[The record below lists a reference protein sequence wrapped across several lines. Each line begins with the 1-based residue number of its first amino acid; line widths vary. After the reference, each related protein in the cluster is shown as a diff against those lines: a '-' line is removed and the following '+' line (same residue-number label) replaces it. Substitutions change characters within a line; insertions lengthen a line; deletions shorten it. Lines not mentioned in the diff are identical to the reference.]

1 MASAQVISNPRKL
14 GHLEAGK
21 KKLEEFRKKKAEGR
35 AKKAASTGQLVS
47 ADTDQYEK
55 SSENSEHVRDG
66 STSGTYTSPSGLGM
80 APETKAAYSF
90 ESTDIGASNEIHA
103 TSSVLAESG
112 HSLYDDSKRYAG
124 KGASEKS
131 ESSGFSESVYYDHG
145 RESGE
150 LSHKV
155 ETKIGSSDDSSADQ
169 FNAFNIT
176 NKSPNIY
183 MDNNHS
189 NFHSFLKDQSIQ
201 DRYSSKVNASNPETY
216 GVTPVRTL
224 EKSEKVIEQSTLGV
238 PSSSANTSGLREG
251 AAAGTGFY
259 HSGNMYHD
267 NAMYSG
273 GRKMDD
279 RLENHFD
286 VDSARL
292 RSSKSSY
299 ESSSLAYKSSQYQEP
314 FSSAGYGTSSGRSRP
329 SFLDSL
335 GVSRVSSSSHVPD
348 GEPKKAEPPAFRNS
362 QIQSTDIPGF
372 SLDRAVSEF
381 KTADQSFKPSTPDY
395 YTGNEL
401 SMNSA
406 SPNDAKQTS
415 PNNAKQMSEKAGDYH
430 AQRGHEFTVKKDEDF
445 TALEQHIEDL
455 TQEKFSLQRALDTSQ
470 TLAQS
475 LAAENSSLTDSYN
488 QQGKV
493 VSQLRSDIER
503 LEKEIKAQLLAFESL
518 KMEFA
523 NAQLECNAADER
535 AKILASEVIGL
546 EEKALRLRSNEL
558 KLGKQLENMDSEMTS
573 YKRKVSIL
581 EKERQ
586 DFQST
591 IDALQ
596 EEKKLLQSKLR
607 KASTDG
613 KVNDSK
619 KTSAQRSVSTST
631 EDIGEMVTST
641 INPLQD
647 RETSAVLATDAS
659 ISPMLPEDGGLNVP
673 DASADIPHD
682 QLRMIDNINSL
693 ISELA
698 LEREELVGALKIESS
713 NCLKLKDLNKDL
725 SQKLE
730 AQTQRLELLTAQRMA
745 AGDALARPIDTH
757 SMQDTVESVD
767 EGDEVVERVLG
778 WIMKL
783 FPGGPAK
790 RRPSKRL

>member
-1 MASAQVISNPRKL
+1 MASAQVISNSRKL

-35 AKKAASTGQLVS
+35 SKKTASTGQLVL

-55 SSENSEHVRDG
+55 SSQNSEHVRDG
-66 STSGTYTSPSGLGM
+66 YISGTYTNSSGLPM
-80 APETKAAYSF
+80 APETKVPYSF
-90 ESTDIGASNEIHA
+90 QSTDIGVSNEIRA

-112 HSLYDDSKRYAG
+112 HSLYGDSKRNAG
-124 KGASEKS
+124 KGASETS

-145 RESGE
+145 RESRE

-155 ETKIGSSDDSSADQ
+155 ESKNGPPDDFSADQ
-169 FNAFNIT
+169 STAFNLT
-176 NKSPNIY
+176 NKSQNIY
-183 MDNNHS
+183 MDNSHS
-189 NFHSFLKDQSIQ
+189 IFHSFLKDQSAQ
-201 DRYSSKVNASNPETY
+201 DIYSSQVNASNPETS

-224 EKSEKVIEQSTLGV
+224 ENSEKVIEQSTLGI
-238 PSSSANTSGLREG
+238 PSISANTSRLPEG
-251 AAAGTGFY
+251 AAAGTGLY
-259 HSGNMYHD
+259 HSGNMYHE
-267 NAMYSG
+267 NTIYSG
-273 GRKMDD
+273 GQKLDD
-279 RLENHFD
+279 RLENHSD
-286 VDSARL
+286 VDSARW
-292 RSSKSSY
+292 RSSS
-299 ESSSLAYKSSQYQEP
+299 EPSSLAYKSSQYQQP
-314 FSSAGYGTSSGRSRP
+314 FSSAGYGASSSRSRP

-335 GVSRVSSSSHVPD
+335 GVSRVSSISHVPY
-348 GEPKKAEPPAFRNS
+348 GEPKKVEPPVFRNS
-362 QIQSTDIPGF
+362 QIKSTDTDKSGF
-372 SLDRAVSEF
+372 YVDGAVSEF

-395 YTGNEL
+395 YNEKEL
-401 SMNSA
+401 PANSA
-406 SPNDAKQTS
+406 SPNDAKHL
-415 PNNAKQMSEKAGDYH
+415 SERAGDYH
-430 AQRGHEFTVKKDEDF
+430 AQRDHEFIVKKDEDF

-493 VSQLRSDIER
+493 VSQLRSDMER

-523 NAQLECNAADER
+523 NAQLECSAADER

-558 KLGKQLENMDSEMTS
+558 KLGKQLENMDSEIIS

-613 KVNDSK
+613 KVNDSI
-619 KTSAQRSVSTST
+619 KTPAQRSVSTST
-631 EDIGEMVTST
+631 EDIGTVVNST
-641 INPLQD
+641 INPLQE

-659 ISPMLPEDGGLNVP
+659 ISPLLPEDGRLYVP
-673 DASADIPHD
+673 DASADIPYD

-713 NCLKLKDLNKDL
+713 NCSKLKDLNKDL

-745 AGDALARPIDTH
+745 AGDALARPIDANSLHATAE
-757 SMQDTVESVD
+757 TVD